1 MPNESALWLAGWI
14 AAWVGSALLLG
25 WLSGVVLRWSGRR
38 REHRSLRQLYRC
50 CHRPWELWLLCWAL
64 YNALSPAG
72 AIGGTVHHVLLLAL
86 IGTTAWLVV
95 RFLYIVEDAAFHRLR
110 VDVVDNRRVRRA
122 RTQIGILRRLTSAL
136 ITLLSLGAMLMTF
149 DGLRALGASL
159 LASAGVAG
167 AVAGLAAQTILRN
180 VLAGAQLALT
190 DQLRIDDVVVV
201 EQEWGRVEELTLTHV
216 VLRLWDERRLMLPT
230 TYFITTPFQNW
241 TRDESRVVGA
251 VPLHL
256 NYTAPVPELR
266 AAAQRIVEASPLWDR
281 REWVFQVVDS
291 TPWSMVV
298 RVLASAADGPSSWDL
313 RCEIRERL
321 IAFLVAEHPDALPD
335 RGRADLP
342 PATGPDG
349 SVDPATQ
356 VTGGAD
362 LGFGR
367 SDGARPPPVS
377 LGP

>member
-38 REHRSLRQLYRC
+38 REHRSLQRLYRC

-64 YNALSPAG
+64 YNAVSPAG

-95 RFLYIVEDAAFHRLR
+95 RVLYIVEDAAFHRLR

>member
-38 REHRSLRQLYRC
+38 REHRSLQRLYRC

-86 IGTTAWLVV
+86 IATTAWLVV
-95 RFLYIVEDAAFHRLR
+95 RVLYIVEDAAFHRLR